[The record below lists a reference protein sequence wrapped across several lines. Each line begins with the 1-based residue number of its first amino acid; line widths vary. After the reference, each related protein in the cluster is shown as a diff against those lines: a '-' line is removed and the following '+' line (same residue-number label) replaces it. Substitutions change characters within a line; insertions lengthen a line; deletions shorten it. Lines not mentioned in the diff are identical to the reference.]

1 MSLYRDILR
10 EIWDQY
16 DQDLSIRSVSIN
28 TEEYL
33 KLSEMEL
40 IKLNSMINPKNKL
53 KWLIDDEVEGFIVH
67 SI

>member
-53 KWLIDDEVEGFIVH
+53 KWLIDDEIEGFIVH
-67 SI
+67 PV